1 MIFSS
6 CSKNRYQQLI
16 SPDQD
21 CYFLSQYSI
30 NLLPLQCVLSCVQF
44 VSDLLSRLLMI
55 CGSLMAVANGL
66 VPSLGAMIYGNLTDE
81 LVIRKSCN
89 CTLNESVTTTTL
101 ENLVTFEILEP
112 RMQGTNVTQT
122 RSIEV
127 TVNETGIRVVILGM
141 NGKQLN
147 ERLFE
152 NATAVELNGTALKGT
167 ELVGIDV
174 KGTHVEMVQL
184 KNKSIEEKQDE
195 MDKENFRDDD
205 VGDVETKSNE
215 MKTMDKDGGERQKR
229 WLQLNRFA
237 EGLSKRLTERSVN
250 EDFMK
255 KNFFESSRKRRQI
268 PTYLGLES
276 LIGNESDNKMINSI
290 SFDYPGSIADS
301 LSQGDLEFHKTGS
314 EDRNKTVTLAMLEQH
329 SGIKGIQLIEN
340 KGNLNASSGIEV
352 GKAQSITVLIP
363 PTPKPIIL
371 PSTNNVTYILRN
383 ITENCRSYENSVE
396 ENMRKYALYYVYAA
410 LATLVFAYGQM
421 VFWNIASE
429 RGVRNLSE
437 NLTDSVLDKDPGF
450 YDTKIHE
457 GVLNLEGVT

>member
-1 MIFSS
+1 
-6 CSKNRYQQLI
+6 
-16 SPDQD
+16 
-21 CYFLSQYSI
+21 
-30 NLLPLQCVLSCVQF
+30 
-44 VSDLLSRLLMI
+44 MI

-81 LVIRKSCN
+81 LVIRKSWN
-89 CTLNESVTTTTL
+89 CTLNESVTTITL
-101 ENLVTFEILEP
+101 ENLVTLEMIEP
-112 RMQGTNVTQT
+112 RMKGTNVTQT

-127 TVNETGIRVVILGM
+127 TVNKTGIRVVILGM

-147 ERLFE
+147 ERIFE
-152 NATAVELNGTALKGT
+152 NATAVELNGTALNGT
-167 ELVGIDV
+167 ELVGIYV

-184 KNKSIEEKQDE
+184 KNESIEEKQSE
-195 MDKENFRDDD
+195 MDKGNSSDNRPNRDDD
-205 VGDVETKSNE
+205 VGDVKRENNE
-215 MKTMDKDGGERQKR
+215 MKTMDKDGGESEKR
-229 WLQLNRFA
+229 WLQLKRSA
-237 EGLSKRLTERSVN
+237 EGLSKRLTERNVN

-255 KNFFESSRKRRQI
+255 NDFFESSRKRRQI
-268 PTYLGLES
+268 PLHLGLKI
-276 LIGNESDNKMINSI
+276 LIGSESDNKN
-290 SFDYPGSIADS
+290 YPGNITNS
-301 LSQGDLEFHKTGS
+301 LSQGNTEFHKTSVTS
-314 EDRNKTVTLAMLEQH
+314 EEKNKRSSTAMLKEH
-329 SGIKGIQLIEN
+329 SGIKRIQLIES
-340 KGNLNASSGIEV
+340 KENLNASNGIVV
-352 GKAQSITVLIP
+352 GKAQSITALIP

-383 ITENCRSYENSVE
+383 ITENCRSYENNVE